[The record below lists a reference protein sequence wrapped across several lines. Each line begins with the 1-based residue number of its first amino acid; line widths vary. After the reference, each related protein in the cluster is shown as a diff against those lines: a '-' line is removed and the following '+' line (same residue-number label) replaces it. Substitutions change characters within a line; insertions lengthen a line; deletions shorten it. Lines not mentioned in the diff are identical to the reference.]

1 MIAIHNLYVYNV
13 LLIYNQC
20 VYKFYNSD
28 EPFRRR
34 SIDLPGAKV
43 VIPTLKLSGLGYK

>member
-1 MIAIHNLYVYNV
+1 MRLSFE
-13 LLIYNQC
+13 
-20 VYKFYNSD
+20 FYNSD

-34 SIDLPGAKV
+34 SIDLPTGQKV